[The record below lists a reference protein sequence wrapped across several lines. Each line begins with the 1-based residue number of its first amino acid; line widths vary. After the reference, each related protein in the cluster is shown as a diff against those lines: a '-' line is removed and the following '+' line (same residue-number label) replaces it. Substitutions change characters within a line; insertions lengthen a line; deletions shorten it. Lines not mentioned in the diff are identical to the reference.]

1 MTDVEITKLIER
13 FMAGE
18 TTLEE
23 EKMLSDFF
31 RTSSAA
37 EKPIQISDE
46 DWLAFQEMFQI
57 LDGGFEKNNK
67 KRERRLWLLTAA
79 AAAAAIVLVAV
90 LSIRERNQASML
102 AEVDTGKEHMV
113 VISASPEKQKPVVCA
128 ADEQEVMLPS
138 DTLKDCKKND
148 SATTPRSPGNGN
160 PRKLPYSPSIPR
172 HCFAQA
178 AKTHGVSVDSLAVAL
193 SEVEYLIEA
202 ATVYQEIR
210 ISELCDVEYEEYY

>member
-31 RTSSAA
+31 RTSFAA

-67 KRERRLWLLTAA
+67 KRERRLWLLTA

-128 ADEQEVMLPS
+128 ADKQEVMLPS

-148 SATTPRSPGNGN
+148 SATTPRSSGNGN
-160 PRKLPYSPSIPR
+160 SRKLPYSPSIPR
-172 HCFAQA
+172 HYLAQA
-178 AKTHGVSVDSLAVAL
+178 AKTHGISVDSMAVAL
-193 SEVEYLIEA
+193 SEVEHLIEA
-202 ATVYQEIR
+202 ATLYQEIR